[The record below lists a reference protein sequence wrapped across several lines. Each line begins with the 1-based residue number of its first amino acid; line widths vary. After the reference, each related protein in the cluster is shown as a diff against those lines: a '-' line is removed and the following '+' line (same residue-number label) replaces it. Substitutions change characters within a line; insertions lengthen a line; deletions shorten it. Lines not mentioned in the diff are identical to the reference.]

1 MFACVV
7 NFNLSAGRARRAFY
21 SVALAVLFCAGL
33 VSFAAQLPPAPS
45 QYIVD
50 KAGVLRQQDIA
61 DIDKMLSDIERQTS
75 CQVVVAIYE
84 SLPSG
89 EALEDYANRLFRAW
103 GIGKKEKNN
112 GVLLL
117 IFIKDRKLRIEVG
130 YGLEGVIP
138 DAIAKRIIDE
148 KIAPFFRSGNYSGG
162 IKSGISAINSAIKGE
177 YKPVANSRAPALP
190 IAAIPFLAFMIF
202 WLTTVI
208 VISRMRYQYTG
219 AGRTRRWGPFTIT
232 TGGYGSG
239 GGWSGGGGGGFSG
252 GGGSSGGGGASG
264 SW

>member
-1 MFACVV
+1 MSACVV
-7 NFNLSAGRARRAFY
+7 NLNLPALRVRRELY
-21 SVALAVLFCAGL
+21 SVALLVLFCASL

-89 EALEDYANRLFRAW
+89 QALEDYANRLFRAW

-148 KIAPFFRSGNYSGG
+148 RIAPFFRSGNYGEG
-162 IKSGISAINSAIKGE
+162 IKSGIIAIEAAIKGE

-190 IAAIPFLAFMIF
+190 FTAIPFIAFIIF
-202 WLTTVI
+202 WVTTVI
-208 VISRMRYQYTG
+208 IISRMRYQYTG
-219 AGRTRRWGPFTIT
+219 AGKVRRWGPFTIT
-232 TGGYGSG
+232 TGGYGSA
-239 GGWSGGGGGGFSG
+239 GGWSGSGGGFSG